1 MPASEKLLVVVVT
14 LLLAAGIS
22 AVAAWGL
29 APDATPEDLSAKAHT
44 SVSYGEETQ

>member
-14 LLLAAGIS
+14 LLMVAGIS
-22 AVAAWGL
+22 AIAAWGL
-29 APDATPEDLSAKAHT
+29 APDAAAEKDVSAQT